1 MNSDFFMQKAI
12 ELSIKNIHNNGG
24 PFGCVIVK
32 NNKIISEGVNGV
44 TQNND
49 PTAHAEIVAIRN
61 ACKKLNTFDLSGC
74 ELYTSC
80 EPCPMCLS
88 AIYWSHIDLVYY
100 GNSREN
106 AAEIQF
112 DDKFIYDE
120 MKKDINERKI
130 PLKQI
135 LKDEAIKAFDLWAE
149 TENKRTNSAKRIYWN
164 RFWILF
170 MPDLPKH
177 GSKIFRSWTK
187 ISAMCCLILSLIH
200 I

>member
-61 ACKKLNTFDLSGC
+61 ACEKLNTFDLSGC

-106 AAEIQF
+106 AAAIQF

-135 LKDEAIKAFDLWAE
+135 LKDEAIKAFNLWAE
-149 TENKRTNSAKRIYWN
+149 TENK
-164 RFWILF
+164 
-170 MPDLPKH
+170 
-177 GSKIFRSWTK
+177 TK
-187 ISAMCCLILSLIH
+187 Y
-200 I
+200 

>member
-1 MNSDFFMQKAI
+1 MNSNFYMQKAI
-12 ELSIKNIHNNGG
+12 ELSIKNIDNNGG

-32 NNKIISEGVNGV
+32 NNQIISEGVNEV

-49 PTAHAEIVAIRN
+49 PTAHAEILAIRN

-88 AIYWSHIDLVYY
+88 AIYWSHINIVYY

-106 AAEIQF
+106 AAKIEF

-120 MKKDINERKI
+120 MKKDINDRKI

-135 LKDEAIKAFDLWAE
+135 LKDEAIKAFNLWTK
-149 TENKRTNSAKRIYWN
+149 TENK
-164 RFWILF
+164 
-170 MPDLPKH
+170 
-177 GSKIFRSWTK
+177 TK
-187 ISAMCCLILSLIH
+187 Y
-200 I
+200 

>member
-1 MNSDFFMQKAI
+1 MYGPVVRQ
-12 ELSIKNIHNNGG
+12 GG
-24 PFGCVIVK
+24 L
-32 NNKIISEGVNGV
+32 
-44 TQNND
+44 
-49 PTAHAEIVAIRN
+49 RN

-149 TENKRTNSAKRIYWN
+149 TENK
-164 RFWILF
+164 
-170 MPDLPKH
+170 
-177 GSKIFRSWTK
+177 TK
-187 ISAMCCLILSLIH
+187 Y
-200 I
+200 